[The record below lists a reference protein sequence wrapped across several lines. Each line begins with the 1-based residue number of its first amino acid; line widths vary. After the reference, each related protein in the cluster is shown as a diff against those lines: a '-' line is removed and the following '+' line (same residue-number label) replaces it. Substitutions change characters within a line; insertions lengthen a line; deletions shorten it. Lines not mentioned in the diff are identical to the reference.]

1 MDLCLKPSN
10 NFSYHS
16 KQNPQ
21 SLQSPTRTGL
31 PNASSSFLLD
41 HSASVSWPSCFFSNS
56 LCSELR
62 IFSLSILYASNVS
75 GLLPHLLQIFIP
87 VDIPVEGFLK
97 NNNNRTHLHNH
108 FRTPGLLIPFHCL
121 IFSYHYQVW
130 PTILI
135 IYSA

>member
-21 SLQSPTRTGL
+21 SLQWPTRTGL

-41 HSASVSWPSCFFSNS
+41 HSASDSWPSCFFSNS

-62 IFSLSILYASNVS
+62 IFSLSILYASNIS
-75 GLLPHLLQIFIP
+75 GLLPYLLQIFIP

-97 NNNNRTHLHNH
+97 KIIIIEHIS
-108 FRTPGLLIPFHCL
+108 TPISGLQDSLFPFTAL
-121 IFSYHYQVW
+121 FF
-130 PTILI
+130 LI
-135 IYSA
+135 IIKSDLLY